1 MGREKLEQMKVT
13 IATEVERLAVDVV
26 IGNRSPVARAAISE
40 ELNDKISWMATQ
52 FSKSTKHPL
61 LKKHREAIQKVIWD
75 SVVEALVDG
84 EAKAIGSFKNGY
96 FEGFERAWYDW
107 EVRTNVYDFQN
118 EIYDL
123 ANRVSEIQILLMSV
137 CDNHFYKSEESVEPQ
152 MLHMVCREY
161 STLIRMAN
169 SLLFDLE
176 KDFRKLHDKML
187 PAAPR
192 PE

>member
-52 FSKSTKHPL
+52 FLKSTKHPL

-84 EAKAIGSFKNGY
+84 EAKAIDSFKNANDERNGGCRDGNQGRDAEDLPIHILNSRRNLRPNGVVGRQSVGDHQRVHEHPRDDKPVSGY
-96 FEGFERAWYDW
+96 
-107 EVRTNVYDFQN
+107 Q
-118 EIYDL
+118 
-123 ANRVSEIQILLMSV
+123 
-137 CDNHFYKSEESVEPQ
+137 P
-152 MLHMVCREY
+152 
-161 STLIRMAN
+161 TLE
-169 SLLFDLE
+169 L
-176 KDFRKLHDKML
+176 
-187 PAAPR
+187 
-192 PE
+192 